1 VGFFSTIPRRVTW
14 LIFAGL
20 FNNIGIGYLLVYLT
34 AFFPEIGVSPGV
46 VGLLLGL
53 EGAMLFL
60 SIPLGIRSDRRGRKK
75 ILLIGST
82 IVAVPMIMMALTV
95 EVPPLIVAALLFGV
109 AESAFLSTWNAM
121 IADQTNL
128 TNRDAAFSLSFI
140 VSTGG
145 VAFGFLLPFFLPSV
159 EALTGIGSV
168 PIHRDLLIVV
178 GILSLLTPAMVYTI
192 FKNYQETVNPGK
204 LIRGPNFRLL
214 LKFSGI
220 NGIIGLGAGFIIPL
234 IPTWLFLKFQLSD
247 TVSGPVLAVSS
258 LTIAMA
264 AVLSPRISRKLG
276 VLRAILT
283 TQGLST
289 AFMLSLALVP
299 TAALAIQPVH
309 RTRSPDEHG
318 ITFDRLL
325 PDGNNDTGRERPR
338 ERNKHSYLET
348 AKQRQHNNRGCHPC
362 RRNIRPAI
370 LPSNSSLRV
379 RHRLVLQPVQ
389 EHTSKQLIR
398 ESMNCRSLDPGR
410 A

>member
-1 VGFFSTIPRRVTW
+1 MRREGNATVGFFSTIPRRVTW

-60 SIPLGIRSDRRGRKK
+60 SIPLGIRSDRRGRKN
-75 ILLIGST
+75 ILLVGSA

-95 EVPPLIVAALLFGV
+95 EVPLLIVAALLFGV

-128 TNRDAAFSLSFI
+128 ANRDAAFSLSFI

-145 VAFGFLLPFFLPSV
+145 VAFGFLLPFFLPLV
-159 EALTGIGSV
+159 EGVTGIGAV
-168 PIHRDLLIVV
+168 PIHQDLLVLV
-178 GILSLLTPAMVYTI
+178 GVLSLLTPLIVYAI
-192 FKNYQETVNPGK
+192 FKNYKETVNPGK

-264 AVLSPRISRKLG
+264 AVLSPRISGRLG

-299 TAALAIQPVH
+299 TAALAISLYII
-309 RTRSPDEHG
+309 RAALMNMASPLID
-318 ITFDRLL
+318 
-325 PDGNNDTGRERPR
+325 
-338 ERNKHSYLET
+338 SYLMGIMTQEERGLASAVNTVIWRLPNSVSTIIGGVILAAGIFDLPFYLAT
-348 AKQRQHNNRGCHPC
+348 ALYVFAIGLFYSQFKNIHP
-362 RRNIRPAI
+362 
-370 LPSNSSLRV
+370 NS
-379 RHRLVLQPVQ
+379 
-389 EHTSKQLIR
+389 
-398 ESMNCRSLDPGR
+398 
-410 A
+410 

>member
-1 VGFFSTIPRRVTW
+1 MRRERNTNMGFFSTIPRRVSG

-34 AFFPEIGVSPGV
+34 AFFPEIGVNPGI

-60 SIPLGIRSDRRGRKK
+60 SIPLGIRSDRKGRKN
-75 ILLIGST
+75 ILLVGST
-82 IVAVPMIMMALTV
+82 IVAIPMIMMALTV
-95 EVPPLIVAALLFGV
+95 DVPILIVAALLFGV

-128 TNRDAAFSLSFI
+128 ANRDAAFSLSFI

-159 EALTGIGSV
+159 EALTGTGSV

-178 GILSLLTPAMVYTI
+178 GVLSLLTPAIVYTI
-192 FKNYQETVNPGK
+192 FKNYKETVNPGK

-264 AVLSPRISRKLG
+264 AVLSPRISGRLG

-299 TAALAIQPVH
+299 IAALAIGLYII
-309 RTRSPDEHG
+309 RAALMNMASPLID
-318 ITFDRLL
+318 
-325 PDGNNDTGRERPR
+325 
-338 ERNKHSYLET
+338 SYLMGIMTQEERGLASAVNTVIWRLPNSVSTIIGGVILAAGIFDLPFYLAT
-348 AKQRQHNNRGCHPC
+348 ALYVSAIGLFYSQFKNIHP
-362 RRNIRPAI
+362 
-370 LPSNSSLRV
+370 NS
-379 RHRLVLQPVQ
+379 
-389 EHTSKQLIR
+389 
-398 ESMNCRSLDPGR
+398 
-410 A
+410 